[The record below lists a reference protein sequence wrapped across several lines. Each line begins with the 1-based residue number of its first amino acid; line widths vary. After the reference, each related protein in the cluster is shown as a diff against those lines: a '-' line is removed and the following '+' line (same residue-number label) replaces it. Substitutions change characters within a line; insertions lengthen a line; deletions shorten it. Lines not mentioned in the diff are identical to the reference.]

1 VDTEVKNEIRNSKH
15 KIRNKHEFSNFKF
28 SNMEKVLNF
37 EIRILGLFRLPA
49 GRQGFR
55 IYGE

>member
-1 VDTEVKNEIRNSKH
+1 
-15 KIRNKHEFSNFKF
+15 
-28 SNMEKVLNF
+28 MEKVLNF

-55 IYGE
+55 YSDLGFLVNEWA